1 MRRGGSLL
9 ITILLLLAAFW
20 AGIQYERNNCK
31 IDVPQTANQVSR
43 TVKCRDY
50 KGVQVGGVSG
60 QGLSRGRSPPGGH
73 RPAAAF

>member
-50 KGVQVGGVSG
+50 KGVD
-60 QGLSRGRSPPGGH
+60 LPG
-73 RPAAAF
+73 

>member
-20 AGIQYERNNCK
+20 AGIQYERSNCK
-31 IDVPQTANQVSR
+31 IDVPQTANQVGR

-50 KGVQVGGVSG
+50 KGID
-60 QGLSRGRSPPGGH
+60 LPG
-73 RPAAAF
+73 